1 MKTSAKIVLATVALL
16 STLGLGGLMKTVNAQ
31 QSQSAVAIM
40 PQHRS
45 SNVVAQASDGDGEA
59 NDATEAPETN
69 KLSQSTDQNDSN
81 RESQQTETSD
91 GDGETNDD
99 VEEQQEAAKL
109 QPLAKIT
116 AQQAQQAA
124 QTSVGGQAS
133 KVELENEDGNLVY
146 AVKIGQQEVKVDAG
160 NGQVLYSENENQ
172 EDEKNEA
179 SRPKSSIQV
188 PNNDDEANERGAK
201 Q

>member
-16 STLGLGGLMKTVNAQ
+16 GTLGFGGLVKTVNAQ

-45 SNVVAQASDGDGEA
+45 SALVAQASDGDGEA

-69 KLSQSTDQNDSN
+69 KLSQSMNQNDS
-81 RESQQTETSD
+81 SQQTEASD

-160 NGQVLYSENENQ
+160 NGRVLYSENENQ
-172 EDEKNEA
+172 EDEKNET

-188 PNNDDEANERGAK
+188 PSNDGETNDRGVEK
-201 Q
+201 